1 MKADEHMQDTP
12 KRLIIGISGASGV
25 TYGVRMLQLLRNAG
39 VETHLVMSKTAELTF
54 AYETDLKIA
63 EVRELANVSHA
74 IDDMAASIS
83 SGSFRTAGMILA
95 PCSMRSMSEIATGVT
110 TTLLTRAADVVLKE
124 RRRLVL
130 MVRETP
136 LHTGHLRTMT
146 ALSEMGAVIAP
157 PVPAFYAKPRSLD
170 EMIGQTLG
178 RILDL
183 YGLDAGTVRRW
194 GEDDAL
200 KPSNKS
206 STRPTVW
213 STISSRFSGLA

>member
-1 MKADEHMQDTP
+1 MQDTP

-63 EVRELANVSHA
+63 EVRELANVSHS

-83 SGSFRTAGMILA
+83 SGSFRTAGMIVA
-95 PCSMRSMSEIATGVT
+95 PCSMRSMSEIASGVT

-146 ALSEMGAVIAP
+146 ALSEMGAIVAP
-157 PVPAFYAKPRSLD
+157 PVPAFYAKPENLE
-170 EMIGQTLG
+170 EMVDHTVG
-178 RILDL
+178 RVLDL
-183 YGLDAGTVRRW
+183 FDVDVGIVRRW

-200 KPSNKS
+200 KR
-206 STRPTVW
+206 RPQALHKIVP
-213 STISSRFSGLA
+213 

>member
-1 MKADEHMQDTP
+1 MQDTP

-54 AYETDLKIA
+54 AYETDLKIG

-83 SGSFRTAGMILA
+83 SGSFRTAGMIVA
-95 PCSMRSMSEIATGVT
+95 PCSMRSMSEIASGVT

-146 ALSEMGAVIAP
+146 ALSEMGAIIAL
-157 PVPAFYAKPRSLD
+157 PVPAFYAKPENME
-170 EMIGQTLG
+170 EMVDHTVG
-178 RILDL
+178 RVLDL
-183 YGLDAGTVRRW
+183 FDVDVGIVRRW
-194 GEDDAL
+194 GEDEAL
-200 KPSNKS
+200 KR
-206 STRPTVW
+206 RPQALRKIVP
-213 STISSRFSGLA
+213 